1 MHIAFVEPA
10 SAKASSLAGIRGK
23 DALDAPPPVTDTE
36 TRVSEFAP
44 PPPTEAPPTA
54 TLADTMDKFF
64 DDSNLGSPPHFPPS
78 LPPSPTI
85 YTITITATA
94 TRQEADA
101 GAPVHEVHPGVRNK
115 EEGREGLQR
124 ANGSVH
130 QVPIRF
136 RLGCLGVCMYCLCV
150 KVQLHGRHR
159 GEASLEEDGDE
170 EEADLHAEVRG

>member
-78 LPPSPTI
+78 LPPLCHLSPVTCHL
-85 YTITITATA
+85 YRYHYRYRYHYQA
-94 TRQEADA
+94 R
-101 GAPVHEVHPGVRNK
+101 
-115 EEGREGLQR
+115 
-124 ANGSVH
+124 S
-130 QVPIRF
+130 
-136 RLGCLGVCMYCLCV
+136 
-150 KVQLHGRHR
+150 
-159 GEASLEEDGDE
+159 
-170 EEADLHAEVRG
+170 